1 MQGDSQPVLLTKV
14 RPIAEA
20 LKLDKSKEG
29 STEAWGLQ
37 PGRYV
42 ASIPLH
48 ARLSPAGKNEVVGL
62 LLVYSEVRVA
72 KLVAVE
78 FLAKLCSLGIE
89 YSLLR
94 TPNVLPSE
102 RYQDALPDFNR
113 MKERVRRLK
122 ANPADI
128 QKRQWD
134 EAYQQWLQDLVGSL
148 ERHVTDSADLDAVR
162 DLHRLGADVVLSEF
176 LTHLSATFSNA
187 GSFIR
192 DVHILMGL
200 GIKPFEQFA
209 KAQKRHRSYDALLLT
224 DEFLVAIDQEMA
236 FNDLLQLFDRAS
248 QSILPH
254 DACFVWAFTADE
266 RRCCL
271 ASDARFDPNG
281 SEVLAGRLTASS
293 GEAFDSI
300 DALRLAKGL
309 SDPFPIGA
317 VSRR

>member
-1 MQGDSQPVLLTKV
+1 MSSPIDPAPAIADASLSILNLIDGGASLEELYEAVFLLSLHILPEAIGLEVWRHNPQKPRAQCVLSRSEGDFLTLGQMQGDSQPVLLTKV

-102 RYQDALPDFNR
+102 RYQDALTDFNR
-113 MKERVRRLK
+113 MKEKVRRLK

-148 ERHVTDSADLDAVR
+148 ERH
-162 DLHRLGADVVLSEF
+162 
-176 LTHLSATFSNA
+176 LT
-187 GSFIR
+187 
-192 DVHILMGL
+192 
-200 GIKPFEQFA
+200 
-209 KAQKRHRSYDALLLT
+209 
-224 DEFLVAIDQEMA
+224 
-236 FNDLLQLFDRAS
+236 
-248 QSILPH
+248 
-254 DACFVWAFTADE
+254 
-266 RRCCL
+266 
-271 ASDARFDPNG
+271 
-281 SEVLAGRLTASS
+281 
-293 GEAFDSI
+293 DSI
-300 DALRLAKGL
+300 DM
-309 SDPFPIGA
+309 
-317 VSRR
+317 